1 MSEMIIRLIQ
11 DIDKYQEM
19 SAALS
24 VISRKFSYKNEQ
36 NLLIQSIFLWESDIL
51 QYQIRSKSQIHS
63 IDKESIDLLDA
74 IEHFAKYGYEY
85 LYIME
90 NGVIVDSISYHE
102 FIKYGLINK
111 TRNYVIEKKQVEK
124 IGIDKYITIHNEF
137 NRIVVVD
144 DDEFQYEI
152 NLMTEPELLHSIERE
167 LIALR
172 IMPLFAQEVKQ
183 QLQQYSVI
191 TVFADDYVSDFC
203 RKICWG

>member
-1 MSEMIIRLIQ
+1 MIIRLIQ

-111 TRNYVIEKKQVEK
+111 TRNYVIEKS
-124 IGIDKYITIHNEF
+124 
-137 NRIVVVD
+137 R
-144 DDEFQYEI
+144 
-152 NLMTEPELLHSIERE
+152 
-167 LIALR
+167 
-172 IMPLFAQEVKQ
+172 
-183 QLQQYSVI
+183 
-191 TVFADDYVSDFC
+191 
-203 RKICWG
+203 